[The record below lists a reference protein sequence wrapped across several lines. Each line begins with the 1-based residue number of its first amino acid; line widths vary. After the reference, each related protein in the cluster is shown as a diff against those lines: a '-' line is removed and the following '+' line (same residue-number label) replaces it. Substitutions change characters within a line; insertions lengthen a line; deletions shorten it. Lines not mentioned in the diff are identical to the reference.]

1 MGYLHFA
8 GTILGGLFKKPVT
21 TSYPLKPAVLPQ
33 ELRGHVVIDIQRC
46 ISCGMCM
53 RKCPA
58 GAIIVDRPAKSW
70 TINRFACVQCA
81 TCVDHCPVKCLK
93 MEPQYA
99 APGTVKDSETF
110 IKQVPPQPV
119 VTVTVPPAAT
129 GNQGGNTVTAPAN
142 HA

>member
-8 GTILGGLFKKPVT
+8 GTILSGLFKKPVT
-21 TSYPLKPAVLPQ
+21 TEYPLKPAVLPQ
-33 ELRGHVVIDIQRC
+33 ELRGKVLIDIQKC

-58 GAIIVDRPAKSW
+58 GAITVDRAAKSW
-70 TINRFACVQCA
+70 SINRFACVQCA
-81 TCVDHCPVKCLK
+81 TCVDNCPVKCLR

-99 APGTVKDSETF
+99 APGTEKHAETF
-110 IKQVPPQPV
+110 VKQVTQATVPPV
-119 VTVTVPPAAT
+119 VTLVKTSTTAA
-129 GNQGGNTVTAPAN
+129 APAGDPG